1 MFRLSYGKRPIVEES
16 QITSAGICVR
26 NFLAD
31 IKQDNLDLNKED
43 DIKELIS
50 RVEMGTTFNLKQEK
64 WGEVEYSE
72 PNSVKMTYT
81 RSNLGRGFIFWF
93 ICNLCG
99 RRVRYL
105 YFPPNSQILACR
117 RCHKLAYEKQ
127 NDSKSI
133 RHLNRLFR

>member
-1 MFRLSYGKRPIVEES
+1 M
-16 QITSAGICVR
+16 R